1 MSLAQNRYSPLYFL
15 ASLGAGGLA
24 VTFFMWL
31 MFWVPHPN
39 QPVPIFENNFAVLT
53 TGSILQQ
60 AMVLGAMAGIAVFGF
75 LNIKLLIWNL
85 GRFSAFRAAASYS
98 DFAASNAG
106 SQVLALPL
114 ALAMTVNVG
123 FLLGL
128 TFVPGL
134 WSIVEYLFPAAMAAF
149 LMIGILAF
157 RMIADFL
164 KARFANG
171 GFKCAT
177 NNSFAQVLPAFA
189 LSMIGVGL
197 AAPAAMSNL
206 QLTAG
211 VSIILGTFFITAAL
225 LIAFVAAILGLR
237 SIMENGLNVEA
248 APTLMVI
255 IPLITVVSIAMMR
268 ISHGLHVHFDIH
280 GGAGETF
287 TFLTRMLSIEVLI
300 ALFGIMALASV
311 GYLGRFINGTEAS
324 AGSYALV
331 CPGVAMSVLGHFWI
345 NKGLVATGMIAKF
358 GAAYWVLSALAL
370 GLQFGMIALVLILA
384 RKHFAKNSAAALAP
398 AE

>member
-31 MFWVPHPN
+31 MFWVPHPD
-39 QPVPIFENNFAVLT
+39 QPVPIVENNFAVLT

-75 LNIKLLIWNL
+75 LNIKLLIWKL

-134 WSIVEYLFPAAMAAF
+134 WSIVEYLFPAATAAF

-157 RMIADFL
+157 R
-164 KARFANG
+164 
-171 GFKCAT
+171 
-177 NNSFAQVLPAFA
+177 
-189 LSMIGVGL
+189 
-197 AAPAAMSNL
+197 
-206 QLTAG
+206 
-211 VSIILGTFFITAAL
+211 
-225 LIAFVAAILGLR
+225 
-237 SIMENGLNVEA
+237 
-248 APTLMVI
+248 
-255 IPLITVVSIAMMR
+255 
-268 ISHGLHVHFDIH
+268 
-280 GGAGETF
+280 
-287 TFLTRMLSIEVLI
+287 
-300 ALFGIMALASV
+300 
-311 GYLGRFINGTEAS
+311 
-324 AGSYALV
+324 
-331 CPGVAMSVLGHFWI
+331 
-345 NKGLVATGMIAKF
+345 
-358 GAAYWVLSALAL
+358 
-370 GLQFGMIALVLILA
+370 MIALVLILA

>member
-1 MSLAQNRYSPLYFL
+1 M
-15 ASLGAGGLA
+15 
-24 VTFFMWL
+24 
-31 MFWVPHPN
+31 
-39 QPVPIFENNFAVLT
+39 
-53 TGSILQQ
+53 
-60 AMVLGAMAGIAVFGF
+60 
-75 LNIKLLIWNL
+75 
-85 GRFSAFRAAASYS
+85 
-98 DFAASNAG
+98 
-106 SQVLALPL
+106 ALPL

-171 GFKCAT
+171 GFKCAA

-211 VSIILGTFFITAAL
+211 ISIILGTFFITAAL

-287 TFLTRMLSIEVLI
+287 TFLTRMQSIEVLI
-300 ALFGIMALASV
+300 ALFGIMALTSV

-331 CPGVAMSVLGHFWI
+331 CLGVAMSVLGHFWI

-358 GAAYWVLSALAL
+358 GAA
-370 GLQFGMIALVLILA
+370 
-384 RKHFAKNSAAALAP
+384 
-398 AE
+398 

>member
-31 MFWVPHPN
+31 MFWVPHPG
-39 QPVPIFENNFAVLT
+39 QPVPIFEDNFAVLT
-53 TGSILQQ
+53 NGTLLEQ
-60 AMVLGAMAGIAVFGF
+60 AMVLGAMAGIIVFGF

-85 GRFSAFRAAASYS
+85 GRFSAFRADPAYA

-114 ALAMTVNVG
+114 ALAMSVNVG

-134 WSIVEYLFPAAMAAF
+134 WSIVEYLFPAAMAVF
-149 LMIGILAF
+149 LLIGILAF
-157 RMIADFL
+157 RMIAAFL
-164 KARFANG
+164 KTRLANG
-171 GFKCAT
+171 GFKCAA

-189 LSMIGVGL
+189 LSMVGVGL
-197 AAPAAMSNL
+197 AAPAAMSTV
-206 QLTAG
+206 QATAG
-211 VSIILGTFFITAAL
+211 IAIILATFFITAAL
-225 LIAFVAAILGLR
+225 LIAAVAAILGLR

-255 IPLITVVSIAMMR
+255 IPLMTVVSIAMMR
-268 ISHGLHVHFDIH
+268 ISHGLHVHFDVH
-280 GGAGETF
+280 SGAGETL
-287 TFLTRMLSIEVLI
+287 TFLTRMISIEVLV
-300 ALFGIMALASV
+300 ALFGVMALSSV
-311 GYLGRFINGTEAS
+311 GYLGRFISGTEAS

-345 NKGLVATGMIAKF
+345 NKGLVDAGLIVKF
-358 GAAYWVLSALAL
+358 GASYWILSAAAL
-370 GLQFGMIALVLILA
+370 TLQFAMIALVMVLA
-384 RKHFAKNSAAALAP
+384 RKHFAKGSAASLAP